1 MVLFACFNTGIC
13 NAKIIIDVELY
24 LSLVKKILKIL
35 LYDGSSIVGC
45 KASFTCNFT
54 HFKIGFAFNVLLLM
68 FFLDL

>member
-1 MVLFACFNTGIC
+1 
-13 NAKIIIDVELY
+13 
-24 LSLVKKILKIL
+24 LVKKILKIL

-54 HFKIGFAFNVLLLM
+54 HFKIGFAFNVLLQL